1 MTTGARGRESAVR
14 AGMKPILVHVH
25 VYYGEMWGELER
37 CLRNLVAYPCEVYV
51 TYVKDNESFESQV
64 RAFGHGVK
72 LIKVENVGYD
82 IAPFLHV
89 LQQVDLSNYSYV
101 AKLHTKRDMPAHAW
115 LARSDVSGP
124 KWREYLLA
132 PFSTPEVL
140 ERCLQALEAA
150 PQLGVVAHHRI
161 ILNQRQDK
169 TYAEANR
176 LAGAFCAQHNI
187 SLQRGAFVAGS
198 MFLCRAHPLVRL
210 KEIARENALVFEK
223 PDPRHARADLAH
235 VLERVLG
242 YIFTSAGMDVRDVF
256 STREERFLSVLHII
270 VWRIFRFIF
279 QIKRTKHDRFIVKL
293 LRIPVWWGKS
303 RKEVCH
309 E

>member
-1 MTTGARGRESAVR
+1 M
-14 AGMKPILVHVH
+14 
-25 VYYGEMWGELER
+25 
-37 CLRNLVAYPCEVYV
+37 
-51 TYVKDNESFESQV
+51 
-64 RAFGHGVK
+64 
-72 LIKVENVGYD
+72 
-82 IAPFLHV
+82 
-89 LQQVDLSNYSYV
+89 
-101 AKLHTKRDMPAHAW
+101 
-115 LARSDVSGP
+115 
-124 KWREYLLA
+124 
-132 PFSTPEVL
+132 
-140 ERCLQALEAA
+140 
-150 PQLGVVAHHRI
+150 VAHHRI

-256 STREERFLSVLHII
+256 STREERFLSALCAARSLLFHM
-270 VWRIFRFIF
+270 RNN
-279 QIKRTKHDRFIVKL
+279 KRVVFLGVISLSLPWV
-293 LRIPVWWGKS
+293 
-303 RKEVCH
+303 RKEACY